1 MVEAEELGAR
11 NDQFTR
17 VVDETLTAVS
27 RYALRRAANSADAE
41 DAVAE
46 TYAVAWRR
54 RDQLPTG
61 PEALPW
67 LYGVA
72 RNVLANQ
79 HRSQRRWGRLHLKVA
94 GQPQQHAPDADGIV
108 ERQPV
113 LDALGKLPPDDAELL
128 RLLTWEQLRQS
139 EAAQV
144 LGISENAVALRA
156 SRARKRLAEILDD
169 RSSNVVDMKDRTTER
184 RSDEV

>member
-1 MVEAEELGAR
+1 MLKRDYDQTCSVARSLEVLGER
-11 NDQFTR
+11 W
-17 VVDETLTAVS
+17 TLLVI
-27 RYALRRAANSADAE
+27 RDIFYGKRRFAAIQE
-41 DAVAE
+41 D
-46 TYAVAWRR
+46 
-54 RDQLPTG
+54 L
-61 PEALPW
+61 
-67 LYGVA
+67 GVA